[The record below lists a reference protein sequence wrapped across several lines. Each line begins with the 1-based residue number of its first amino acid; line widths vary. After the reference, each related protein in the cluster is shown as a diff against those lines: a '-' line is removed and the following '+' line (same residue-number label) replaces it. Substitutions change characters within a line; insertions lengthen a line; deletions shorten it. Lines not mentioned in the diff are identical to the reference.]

1 MATQTTKEAVLSSP
15 GPSLP
20 GCIELTL
27 FEALVIP
34 GGQENA
40 VESLRREESN
50 KGNILHSFLITN
62 GRTQRVLNV
71 PSPQTRPHFFFGLS

>member
-20 GCIELTL
+20 GCIELAL

-40 VESLRREESN
+40 VGSLRREGRN
-50 KGNILHSFLITN
+50 KGNTLYFFLTTK
-62 GRTQRVLNV
+62 GRTQRALNAPLLLPPLFLV
-71 PSPQTRPHFFFGLS
+71 